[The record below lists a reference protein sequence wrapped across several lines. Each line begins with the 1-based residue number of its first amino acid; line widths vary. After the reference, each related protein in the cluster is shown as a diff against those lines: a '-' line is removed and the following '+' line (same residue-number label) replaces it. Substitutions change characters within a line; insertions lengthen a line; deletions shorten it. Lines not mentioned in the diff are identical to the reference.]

1 MYRYFKRVSGVGSSN
16 YIYFWITKG
25 LPDKNITA
33 STASDYS
40 LNPQLS
46 CVGTKTRLEF
56 RGGFFN
62 QDKIVYSH
70 REIANIYIVYELYKI
85 YTKTSHKP

>member
-1 MYRYFKRVSGVGSSN
+1 MYQYFNGVSGVGSGN

-25 LPDKNITA
+25 LSDKNITA
-33 STASDYS
+33 PTTSDYS

-46 CVGTKTRLEF
+46 YVGTKTRLEF

-62 QDKIVYSH
+62 QDKTVYRH
-70 REIANIYIVYELYKI
+70 RKIANIYTVYELYKI
-85 YTKTSHKP
+85 YTKTNHKP